1 MVAPVHNFD
10 PKTLLEGSAKLR
22 WVGRG
27 AGGLLFQSLCG
38 PVERKALDV
47 GGLSSSLKKSI
58 YFLESPSPWRPSLI
72 DFIYFW
78 GSNKKQ
84 RSCDG
89 RVGRAAPVWRGNEFQ
104 KTGARSA
111 RARTRGQN
119 PLVFIYLFITSLS
132 ATTPIL
138 PKTVAELAL
147 RVINEFYI

>member
-1 MVAPVHNFD
+1 
-10 PKTLLEGSAKLR
+10 
-22 WVGRG
+22 
-27 AGGLLFQSLCG
+27 
-38 PVERKALDV
+38 VERKALDV

-119 PLVFIYLFITSLS
+119 PLVFIYLFITPLS

>member
-10 PKTLLEGSAKLR
+10 PKTLLVGSAKLR

-27 AGGLLFQSLCG
+27 TGGLLFQSLCG

-89 RVGRAAPVWRGNEFQ
+89 RVGRAAPVWRGNEFK

-119 PLVFIYLFITSLS
+119 PLVIYTLLFF
-132 ATTPIL
+132 PNRKNIL
-138 PKTVAELAL
+138 C
-147 RVINEFYI
+147 RQSF

>member
-78 GSNKKQ
+78 GSIEAAMG
-84 RSCDG
+84 G
-89 RVGRAAPVWRGNEFQ
+89 RTLSTPLGVAMSTKRRVRAAHKPAHVA
-104 KTGARSA
+104 KTH
-111 RARTRGQN
+111 
-119 PLVFIYLFITSLS
+119 
-132 ATTPIL
+132 
-138 PKTVAELAL
+138 
-147 RVINEFYI
+147 